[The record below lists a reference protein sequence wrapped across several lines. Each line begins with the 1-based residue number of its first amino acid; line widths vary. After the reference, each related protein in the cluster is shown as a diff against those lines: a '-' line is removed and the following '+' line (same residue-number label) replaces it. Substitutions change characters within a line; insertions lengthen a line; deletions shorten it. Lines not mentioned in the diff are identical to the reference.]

1 MSDSEPLSTIEYQEN
16 NYRILLGCFFGIS
29 SSWGI
34 FFICGT
40 YQDYFSQ
47 HQLASFSTFAVSW
60 IFSVYYFFIVAGNIL
75 SGLYFDI
82 SGFNKLL
89 AIPLCAGLCM
99 LPFVH
104 GYGDIMTCFVLL
116 GLGGGILIPPIL
128 GCLTDNFF
136 VKRTFANSCAIAGAI
151 IVGIIYPVILQKGFD
166 KIGYEKTNFII
177 SGLLLAQLGLCLLLC
192 NDRKELRRKLQPH
205 ENFWSIYFKE
215 SFDYRSLIEDK
226 KFMLVSISIT
236 AGEVSTAVLLL
247 YVTSYCS
254 TILNFDDSQSFNM
267 ITILNVGTLI
277 GGCSAGIVIAD
288 KVGKINCLIAASF
301 SMLFL
306 NLVFWLGISVDYPK
320 IMYAFSL
327 LWGFNYGVFMSL
339 CPSIVSIVSTYYDFG
354 KKYSTIYFIVGLGF
368 LAGIPIS
375 GVIIGVSK
383 KANFIN
389 FIVYASALLLISLV
403 TLIALKI
410 IHLKEYIKYKNS
422 EIEYENRSPE
432 SPSQNSIR
440 KFVHDQDH
448 EVVDVENSESSTRT
462 LKLTLMTI
470 ISAKY

>member
-1 MSDSEPLSTIEYQEN
+1 MTDIEPLSTIEYQEN
-16 NYRILLGCFFGIS
+16 NYKILLGCFFGIS

-47 HQLASFSTFAVSW
+47 HQLASFSTFSISW

-89 AIPLCAGLCM
+89 AIPLIAGFVM
-99 LPFVH
+99 LPFV
-104 GYGDIMTCFVLL
+104 GTYGDIMGCFVLL

-136 VKRTFANSCAIAGAI
+136 VKRNFANSCAIAGAI
-151 IVGIIYPVILQKGFD
+151 IVGIVYPVILQKGFD
-166 KIGYEKTNFII
+166 QIGYEKTNFII

-192 NDRKELRRKLQPH
+192 SDRKELRRKLQPH

-215 SFDYRSLIEDK
+215 SFDYRSLLEDR

-247 YVTSYCS
+247 YIASYCS

-267 ITILNVGTLI
+267 ITVLNVGTLL
-277 GGCSAGIVIAD
+277 GGCSAGIIIAD
-288 KVGKINCLIAASF
+288 KMGKINCLITASF
-301 SMLFL
+301 FMLFL
-306 NLVFWLGISVDYPK
+306 NLVFWLGISVEYPK

-327 LWGFNYGVFMSL
+327 LWGFNYGAFMSL
-339 CPSIVSIVSTYYDFG
+339 CPSIVSIVSNYYDFG
-354 KKYSTIYFIVGLGF
+354 KKYSTIYFIVGVGF

-375 GVIIGVSK
+375 GVIIGDSK
-383 KANFIN
+383 KNNFIN
-389 FIVYASALLLISLV
+389 FMVYASILILISFV
-403 TLIALKI
+403 SLIALKI
-410 IHLKEYIKYKNS
+410 IHLKEYIEYKIN
-422 EIEYENRSPE
+422 EIEHENRSPE
-432 SPSQNSIR
+432 SPLDNSVT
-440 KFVHDQDH
+440 KFVNDQQC
-448 EVVDVENSESSTRT
+448 EVIDVENSSLGKRS
-462 LKLTLMTI
+462 LKLSLMSI
-470 ISAKY
+470 ISTKY

>member
-16 NYRILLGCFFGIS
+16 NYTILLGCFFGIS

-47 HQLASFSTFAVSW
+47 HQLASFSTFAISW

-104 GYGDIMTCFVLL
+104 GYGEIMTCFVLL

-166 KIGYEKTNFII
+166 QIGYQNTNFII
-177 SGLLLAQLGLCLLLC
+177 SGLLLAQLGLCLVLC
-192 NDRKELRRKLQPH
+192 KDRKELRRKLQPH

-215 SFDYRSLIEDK
+215 SFDYISLIRDK

-247 YVTSYCS
+247 YLTSYCS
-254 TILNFDDSQSFNM
+254 TILNFDDSESFNM
-267 ITILNVGTLI
+267 ITVLNVGTLI
-277 GGCSAGIVIAD
+277 GGCSAGIFVAD

-301 SMLFL
+301 FMLFL
-306 NLVFWLGISVDYPK
+306 NLVFWLGISDGFPR
-320 IMYAFSL
+320 IMYVFSL
-327 LWGFNYGVFMSL
+327 FWGFNYGVFMSL
-339 CPSIVSIVSTYYDFG
+339 CPSIVSIVSSYYDFG
-354 KKYSTIYFIVGLGF
+354 KKYSTIYFVVGLGF

-375 GVIIGVSK
+375 GVIIGESK
-383 KANFIN
+383 KTNFVS
-389 FIVYASALLLISLV
+389 FIIYASVLLLVSLIA
-403 TLIALKI
+403 LIALKI
-410 IHLKEYIKYKNS
+410 IHLNEYMKYKNS
-422 EIEYENRSPE
+422 EIENENGSPE
-432 SPSQNSIR
+432 SPSVNTIR
-440 KFVHDQDH
+440 KFVHDQDY
-448 EVVDVENSESSTRT
+448 EVIDEENNVSRT
-462 LKLTLMTI
+462 KSLKLTLMTL